1 VGGWC
6 PRPRRE
12 LDAAPAFRELQFQR
26 WLVRDDQS
34 RHHRDW
40 EAESGQKWT
49 VPVGAGVRKL
59 FKLGK
64 LPINTSQL
72 GFQVQFLLPSF
83 K

>member
-1 VGGWC
+1 
-6 PRPRRE
+6 
-12 LDAAPAFRELQFQR
+12 
-26 WLVRDDQS
+26 
-34 RHHRDW
+34 
-40 EAESGQKWT
+40 